1 MRSEVGLSSFSL
13 TSISPSASFTVMED
27 LSKESFGLA
36 GGTSSLQEDKR
47 RQNADSVKM
56 DMTRSVLYVFILKVF
71 QTINLLDSY

>member
-1 MRSEVGLSSFSL
+1 
-13 TSISPSASFTVMED
+13 MED